1 MFSGVSDPSENRET
15 CAPGRAADW
24 GSMTLTLRSAA
35 DAAEKET
42 RSKNQAQSARI
53 TILLFTRK
61 GLRWTVYAGLLALR
75 VRMVEQLSA
84 VRHADDRW
92 SYPTSENSLQ
102 TAFPGNLPVTGCD
115 FLAYSCAAARELHP
129 LPCLRHMA
137 KTRKPKGHFKELEI
151 LVSGI
156 YRAGVGEVNR
166 RSGSV
171 GVSFRTVGKIP
182 STSWFWHGECYRDLT
197 TVAV

>member
-61 GLRWTVYAGLLALR
+61 GLRWNGLRRSPGFASEDGGTAVSGPPCGRSL
-75 VRMVEQLSA
+75 ELSNI
-84 VRHADDRW
+84 RK
-92 SYPTSENSLQ
+92 
-102 TAFPGNLPVTGCD
+102 
-115 FLAYSCAAARELHP
+115 FLADG
-129 LPCLRHMA
+129 LP
-137 KTRKPKGHFKELEI
+137 
-151 LVSGI
+151 
-156 YRAGVGEVNR
+156 
-166 RSGSV
+166 
-171 GVSFRTVGKIP
+171 GKSP
-182 STSWFWHGECYRDLT
+182 
-197 TVAV
+197 